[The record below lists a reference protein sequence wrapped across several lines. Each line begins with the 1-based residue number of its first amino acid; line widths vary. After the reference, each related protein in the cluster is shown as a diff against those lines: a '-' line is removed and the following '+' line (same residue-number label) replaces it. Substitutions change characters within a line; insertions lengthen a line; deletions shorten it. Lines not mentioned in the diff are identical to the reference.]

1 MPPLSQIKSRRPWSA
16 SRNRTFTL
24 VSAAASE
31 ERAAAPAGRIAW
43 FDYAK
48 GLCIILVV
56 MMHSTLGVGEAMGGE
71 GWMHQVVAFAKPFRM
86 PDFFLLSGLFLSQ
99 TIDRDWRTYFD
110 RKVIHFAYFYAL
122 WTIIQCGLKSGI
134 VVFSSP
140 SAFVEHYAHALISPY
155 PTLWFLYVLPLF
167 FVAAKLLRRLPVWAL
182 LGVGVV
188 LNVVPMHTGWDAFDD
203 YAATYFVFFLAGYLL
218 APLAHAIAAWARVR
232 VWTAL
237 AGITFWGVL
246 NGALAFT
253 PSGVAR
259 FETLASLPLVSIVIG
274 LIGAFA
280 IVAIAALMDR
290 FELAKI
296 VRYAGQNSIVIYCCF
311 VLPMAATRI
320 VLVKSGLFNDV
331 AFVSQ
336 VVMGV
341 ALLSPLLAHA
351 VLRRTPLRFLF
362 ERPAALVWAGRR
374 AGTKVSMRA
383 DGGQALTVAP
393 DRMRLALGNR

>member
-1 MPPLSQIKSRRPWSA
+1 MPSLSQIKPRRTWSA
-16 SRNRTFTL
+16 SRDRTFTP
-24 VSAAASE
+24 VAEAASQD
-31 ERAAAPAGRIAW
+31 RAAGRIAW

-140 SAFVEHYAHALISPY
+140 SAFVAHFGHALISPY

-167 FVAAKLLRRLPVWAL
+167 FVATKLLRRMPAWAL
-182 LGVGVV
+182 LGLGVV
-188 LNVVPMHTGWDAFDD
+188 LTIVPMHTGWDAFDD
-203 YAATYFVFFLAGYLL
+203 YAAHYFIFFLAGYLL
-218 APLAHAIAAWARVR
+218 APLAHGIAAWAREH

-237 AGITFWGVL
+237 GVIVFWGLL

-253 PSGVAR
+253 ASGVAQ
-259 FETLASLPLVSIVIG
+259 FETLASLPLISIVIG
-274 LIGAFA
+274 LMGAFA
-280 IVAIAALMDR
+280 IVAVAALMAK
-290 FELAKI
+290 FEIAKI
-296 VRYAGQNSIVIYCCF
+296 VRTAGQNSIVIYCCF

-320 VLVKSGLFNDV
+320 VLVKSGIFHDV

-336 VVMGV
+336 AVMGV
-341 ALLSPLLAHA
+341 ALLAPLVLHA
-351 VLRRTPLRFLF
+351 LIRQTPLRFLF
-362 ERPAALVWAGRR
+362 ERPAALVWASRGKPAARPAARMGR
-374 AGTKVSMRA
+374 TI
-383 DGGQALTVAP
+383 AP
-393 DRMRLALGNR
+393 DRLRLALGSR